1 MTAPLIPPHNHELEV
16 KTLASVMIDPD
27 GAWPHVS
34 DLPGEAFHSQ
44 AARALYRAMTELHAQ
59 GLPIDEPELLV
70 QRASENGDDMWV
82 NLAYL
87 TGVLASE
94 ITAFYVQHYV
104 STLRDL
110 HGRREGMDLA
120 FRFAHH
126 AAQGD
131 LPGEELRTLGSQIA
145 SALENRRH
153 TGFST
158 HASAVDAALAD
169 IERSTPDAL
178 STGYY
183 DLDNALLGFEPG
195 ALYVLA
201 ARPAMGKTGLGYSFA
216 LNAAKSGHGVV
227 VASLEMS
234 AKQLAMRALA
244 TAASVDL
251 SRIRQRTTNGPERE
265 RLRSHAART
274 RSLPITY
281 LEAADQTGLSIA
293 RDVRKHHAQ
302 GHCDL
307 LLIDYLQLIESG
319 RDGSEN
325 RVQEVS
331 TISRNLKK
339 LALEL
344 QIPVIV
350 LSQLSRAVE
359 TRPNH
364 RPQLSDLRESGAIEQ
379 DADIIMFIYRDEYYT
394 KDACKEPGVAEIII
408 AKQRN
413 GPTGTVK
420 LAFMNAMT
428 RFENLASYS
437 DDF

>member
-1 MTAPLIPPHNHELEV
+1 
-16 KTLASVMIDPD
+16 
-27 GAWPHVS
+27 
-34 DLPGEAFHSQ
+34 
-44 AARALYRAMTELHAQ
+44 
-59 GLPIDEPELLV
+59 
-70 QRASENGDDMWV
+70 
-82 NLAYL
+82 
-87 TGVLASE
+87 
-94 ITAFYVQHYV
+94 
-104 STLRDL
+104 L
-110 HGRREGMDLA
+110 HGRREGMQLA
-120 FRFAHH
+120 FKFAHH

-131 LPGEELRTLGSQIA
+131 LGSEKLRTLGSQIA

-183 DLDNALLGFEPG
+183 DLDAAILGFEPG

-216 LNAAKSGHGVV
+216 LNTAKSGRGVV

-251 SRIRQRTTNGPERE
+251 SKIRQRTTSGPERE

-274 RSLPITY
+274 RGLPITY
-281 LEAADQTGLSIA
+281 LESTDQTGLSIA

-302 GHCDL
+302 GNCSL
-307 LLIDYLQLIESG
+307 VLIDYLQLIESG
-319 RDGSEN
+319 KSGGEN

-331 TISRNLKK
+331 AISRNLKK

-344 QIPVIV
+344 QIPIVV

-364 RPQLSDLRESGAIEQ
+364 RPLLSDLRESGAIEQ
-379 DADIIMFIYRDEYYT
+379 DADAVIFIYRDEYYN
-394 KDACKEPGVAEIII
+394 KETDQQGIAEIII
-408 AKQRN
+408 GKQRS
-413 GPTGTVK
+413 GPIGTVK
-420 LAFMNAMT
+420 L
-428 RFENLASYS
+428 SYS
-437 DDF
+437 AEYVRFGSLTNAQPQAF